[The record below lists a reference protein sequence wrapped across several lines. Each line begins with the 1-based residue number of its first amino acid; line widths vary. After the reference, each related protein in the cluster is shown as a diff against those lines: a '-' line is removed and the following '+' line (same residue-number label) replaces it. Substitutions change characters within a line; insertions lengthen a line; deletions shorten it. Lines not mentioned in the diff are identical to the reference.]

1 MENAVSQTEEKAVAE
16 ISDEELAQLVAQNSK
31 LQEQEMA
38 DGGVQPDYIVL
49 AKPATKA
56 LKKSEKELY
65 IPELHIDDFFIQK
78 DKKVLGDRLVVVP
91 LMFMTVYNEKDG
103 TGRDAKFLGKWTQ
116 EQATQFPLLEG
127 SYFDRVLPNGHVLS
141 ASKWVVVEVLD
152 ADFINDGKDVKING
166 HKDLKFAVIA
176 YKSTGSRIWKAWKE
190 DARKRS
196 GASATLVYTLFS
208 DTYENDKGDW
218 TDINF
223 AYTANLLEKSKT
235 EAFYCLKKS
244 NELREAYS
252 KSLLIGKHNI
262 EALTASRAQAQ
273 IEDASSVEDSDDSE
287 EMGF

>member
-166 HKDLKFAVIA
+166 HKDIKLAVIA
-176 YKSTGSRIWKAWKE
+176 YKSTGSRIWKAFR
-190 DARKRS
+190 DDVRKRS

-252 KSLLIGKHNI
+252 KSLLIGKHDI
-262 EALTASRAQAQ
+262 EALTAPRAQAQ